1 MKIDKL
7 TVGFLSIV
15 LTACSSTTSDF
26 EQKHS
31 VLNSAKAYTYQK
43 VETPKTKELLLR
55 DYVYYAAQQADKM
68 KFKKFALIQE
78 YSQNKF
84 GGFNSSKITTFM
96 FNSEL
101 DFNEIKN
108 YENPYKKLKLLG
120 VFDTEE
126 YKDKRFHTVGLI
138 PGLV

>member
-15 LTACSSTTSDF
+15 LTACSSTSDF
-26 EQKHS
+26 EQKPS

-78 YSQNKF
+78 
-84 GGFNSSKITTFM
+84 
-96 FNSEL
+96 
-101 DFNEIKN
+101 
-108 YENPYKKLKLLG
+108 
-120 VFDTEE
+120 
-126 YKDKRFHTVGLI
+126 
-138 PGLV
+138 

>member
-26 EQKHS
+26 EQKAS

-68 KFKKFALIQE
+68 
-78 YSQNKF
+78 
-84 GGFNSSKITTFM
+84 
-96 FNSEL
+96 
-101 DFNEIKN
+101 
-108 YENPYKKLKLLG
+108 
-120 VFDTEE
+120 
-126 YKDKRFHTVGLI
+126 
-138 PGLV
+138 